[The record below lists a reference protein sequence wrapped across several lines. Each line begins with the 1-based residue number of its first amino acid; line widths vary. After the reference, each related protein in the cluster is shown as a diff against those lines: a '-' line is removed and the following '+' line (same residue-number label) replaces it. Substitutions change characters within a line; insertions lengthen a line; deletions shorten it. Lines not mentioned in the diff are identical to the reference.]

1 MTPFMKLSWEQQKR
15 LFTSSSSWARCH
27 PVIIRFC
34 LSATANK
41 IAFRL
46 GASTQNQHL
55 MTNK

>member
-1 MTPFMKLSWEQQKR
+1 MKLSWEQQKR
-15 LFTSSSSWARCH
+15 LFTSSSFWARCH

-34 LSATANK
+34 LSATAHK